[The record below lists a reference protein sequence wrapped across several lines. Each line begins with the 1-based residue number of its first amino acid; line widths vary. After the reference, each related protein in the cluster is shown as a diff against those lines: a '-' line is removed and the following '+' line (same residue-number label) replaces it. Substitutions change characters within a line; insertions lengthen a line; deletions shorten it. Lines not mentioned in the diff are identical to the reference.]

1 MEINKV
7 KQLVEIL
14 EQSNIAVLELS
25 DVTGTVKLAKTAMMS
40 APSHHGMPMAAPQV
54 ASVPQATAPQTSAPE
69 TTETI
74 TATEG
79 AAEEVVG
86 EVVKSPLVGTFYA
99 KPSPE
104 AQAFVEVGATVKKGQ
119 VICIIEAMKVMNE
132 IKAPVAGTIGQIFV
146 ETGDMVEFD
155 TPLVT
160 IVTA

>member
-14 EQSNIAVLELS
+14 EHSNIAVLELS
-25 DVTGTVKLAKTAMMS
+25 DATGTVKLAKTAMMPV
-40 APSHHGMPMAAPQV
+40 AAHHVTPMSEPQL
-54 ASVPQATAPQTSAPE
+54 
-69 TTETI
+69 
-74 TATEG
+74 TATPQLAPTEETPTE
-79 AAEEVVG
+79 AAQAELNTEIAG

-104 AQAFVEVGATVKKGQ
+104 AKSFVEVGATVQQGQ

-132 IKAPVAGTIGQIFV
+132 IKAPVAGKIGQIFV
-146 ETGDMVEFD
+146 ETGAMVEFD

>member
-14 EQSNIAVLELS
+14 EHSSIAVLELS
-25 DVTGTVKLAKTAMMS
+25 DATGTVKLAKTAL
-40 APSHHGMPMAAPQV
+40 MPMATHQQNAQLPTPALAVAPQV
-54 ASVPQATAPQTSAPE
+54 AAGETGAIETEAEAPV
-69 TTETI
+69 TEV
-74 TATEG
+74 A
-79 AAEEVVG
+79 G

-104 AQAFVEVGATVKKGQ
+104 AKAFVEVGATVQQGQ